1 MTGKTLEEICN
12 ILPRSKRNTKYGNDV
27 GKYPFFTS
35 SKVINRFVD
44 IPDYDGESLII
55 GDRGEPN
62 ITYATE
68 FSASDI
74 CYILQNKNK
83 SMLNL
88 KYVYYYLYNN
98 LDIMENLYKGD
109 IIKHISVA
117 NIKGI
122 VIPIPSLEQQN
133 AIVEYC
139 EMNDENIKQ
148 LEKEI
153 EDKKA
158 HIRKYIKDYNK
169 TS

>member
-1 MTGKTLEEICN
+1 MTSKTLEEICN

-27 GKYPFFTS
+27 GKYPFFTC

-62 ITYATE
+62 ISFANE

-83 SMLNL
+83 SILNL
-88 KYVYYYLYNN
+88 KYVYYYLHNN
-98 LDIMENLYKGD
+98 LDIMDNLYTGET
-109 IIKHISVA
+109 IKHISKA
-117 NIKGI
+117 NVKSIA
-122 VIPIPSLEQQN
+122 IPIPSLEQQN
-133 AIVEYC
+133 AFVEYC
-139 EMNDENIKQ
+139 EMNDEHIKQ

-153 EDKKA
+153 ECKKA
-158 HIRKYIKDYNK
+158 HIRQYIRDSKI
-169 TS
+169 T

>member
-1 MTGKTLEEICN
+1 MTSKTLEEICN
-12 ILPRSKRNTKYGNDV
+12 ILPRSKRNTKYGSNV

-35 SKVINRFVD
+35 SKVIDSFVD
-44 IPDYDGESLII
+44 IPDYEGDSLII

-62 ITYATE
+62 ISFANE

-98 LDIMENLYKGD
+98 LDIMDNLYVGD
-109 IIKHISVA
+109 TIKHISKA
-117 NIKGI
+117 NVKSIA
-122 VIPIPSLEQQN
+122 IPIPSLEQQN

-139 EMNDENIKQ
+139 EMNDNNIRQ

-158 HIRKYIKDYNK
+158 HIQQYIKDYNI
-169 TS
+169 T

>member
-1 MTGKTLEEICN
+1 MTEKTLEEICN
-12 ILPRSKRNTKYGNDV
+12 ILPRSKRNTKYGNDA

-109 IIKHISVA
+109 TIKHISVA

-122 VIPIPSLEQQN
+122 VIPIPSIEQQN

-158 HIRKYIKDYNK
+158 HIRQYITDYNK